1 MRGAKYISL
10 ASLAAAS
17 VDDRKNAIRRDE
29 LYNFYVMFREKVE
42 NADGFRL
49 TDRAAVSAGPLYAV

>member
-42 NADGFRL
+42 NADGF
-49 TDRAAVSAGPLYAV
+49 